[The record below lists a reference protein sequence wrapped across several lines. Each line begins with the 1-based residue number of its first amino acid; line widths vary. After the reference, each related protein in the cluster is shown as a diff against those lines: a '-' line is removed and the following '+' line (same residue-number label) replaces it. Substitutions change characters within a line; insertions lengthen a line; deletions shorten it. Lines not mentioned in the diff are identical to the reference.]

1 MFEITTEVPRGSGA
15 VTCEDG
21 SSCHTAP
28 APRNESKTQRELV
41 SGSLCYNTNAI
52 NVAERG
58 RRLRAAVDV
67 LFPPPAQKNG
77 LSARHDSH
85 AQPAFLDDH
94 IALPAR
100 GERHVSST

>member
-1 MFEITTEVPRGSGA
+1 
-15 VTCEDG
+15 
-21 SSCHTAP
+21 
-28 APRNESKTQRELV
+28 
-41 SGSLCYNTNAI
+41 
-52 NVAERG
+52 
-58 RRLRAAVDV
+58 LRAAVDV